1 MITRILYI
9 YIYIYTYTVHP
20 QNLYKYLRN
29 VHDNNY
35 ITT

>member
-1 MITRILYI
+1 MITRIL
-9 YIYIYTYTVHP
+9 YIYTYTVHP